1 MITYNKT
8 YNENVL
14 DNLRLIVAQEF
25 RNVPIRYDKV
35 YRGNSFFQLTP
46 LRDEIVELRSDGAIR
61 EYSILL
67 TYNEKER
74 GRYTKKRSLDTRID
88 VIERLKEVLR
98 VNVASIDE
106 FSYFITSAGRNFLT
120 SDSEELRLVKRP
132 ILITSLDQFVI
143 TSDGYAF
150 TVYPADH
157 SYEWHDARLDSVNYD
172 LESEHPSYLTATVEF
187 KCLVEEVY
195 TA

>member
-14 DNLRLIVAQEF
+14 DNLRSLVAQEF

-46 LRDEIVELRSDGAIR
+46 QRDEIVELRSDGAIR

-88 VIERLKEVLR
+88 TIERLKEVLR
-98 VNVASIDE
+98 TNVASIDE
-106 FSYFITSAGRNFLT
+106 FSSFITSAGENFIT
-120 SDSEELRLVKRP
+120 SDGDELRLIRRP
-132 ILITSLDQFVI
+132 ILITSLDRFVI
-143 TSDGYAF
+143 DANGLAF
-150 TVYPADH
+150 TVFPAAN
-157 SYEWHDARLDSVNYD
+157 SYEWHNARLDSVNYD
-172 LESEHPSYLTATVEF
+172 LESEHPSYLTATLEF

-195 TA
+195 A

>member
-1 MITYNKT
+1 MITYDKT

-25 RNVPIRYDKV
+25 RNVPIRYDKI
-35 YRGNSFFQLTP
+35 YRGNAFFQLIP
-46 LRDEIVELRSDGAIR
+46 QRDEIVELRSNGAIR
-61 EYSILL
+61 EYSVLL

-106 FSYFITSAGRNFLT
+106 ILNFVTSSGKYFLTSAG
-120 SDSEELRLVKRP
+120 EQLRLIKRP
-132 ILITSLDQFVI
+132 ILITSTDQFFI
-143 TSDGYAF
+143 TSNGLAF
-150 TVYPADH
+150 TVYPAAQ
-157 SYEWHDARLDSVNYD
+157 SYEWHNAILQSVNYD

-187 KCLVEEVY
+187 KCLVEEAY
-195 TA
+195 A

>member
-14 DNLRLIVAQEF
+14 DNLRSLVAQEF

-46 LRDEIVELRSDGAIR
+46 QRDEIVELRSDGAIR

-88 VIERLKEVLR
+88 IIERLKEVLR
-98 VNVASIDE
+98 TNVASIDE
-106 FSYFITSAGRNFLT
+106 FSSFITSAGENFIT
-120 SDSEELRLVKRP
+120 SDGDELRLIRRP
-132 ILITSLDQFVI
+132 ILITSLDRFVI
-143 TSDGYAF
+143 DANGLAF
-150 TVYPADH
+150 TVFPAAN
-157 SYEWHDARLDSVNYD
+157 SYSWHNARLDSVNYD
-172 LESEHPSYLTATVEF
+172 LESEHPSYLTATLEF

-195 TA
+195 A

>member
-14 DNLRLIVAQEF
+14 DNLRSLVAQEF

-46 LRDEIVELRSDGAIR
+46 QRDEIVELRSDGAIR

-88 VIERLKEVLR
+88 IIERLKEVLR
-98 VNVASIDE
+98 TNVASIDE
-106 FSYFITSAGRNFLT
+106 FSSFITSAGGNFIT
-120 SDSEELRLVKRP
+120 SDGDELRLIRRP
-132 ILITSLDQFVI
+132 ILITSLDRFVI
-143 TSDGYAF
+143 DANGLAF
-150 TVYPADH
+150 TVFPAAN
-157 SYEWHDARLDSVNYD
+157 SYSWHNARLDSVNYD

-195 TA
+195 A

>member
-14 DNLRLIVAQEF
+14 DNLRLLVAQEF
-25 RNVPIRYDKV
+25 RNIPIRYDKV
-35 YRGNSFFQLTP
+35 YRGNAFFHLMPQ
-46 LRDEIVELRSDGAIR
+46 RDEIVELRSNGAIR

-67 TYNEKER
+67 TYNEKEH
-74 GRYTKKRSLDTRID
+74 GRYTKKRSLDGRIN

-106 FSYFITSAGRNFLT
+106 ILNFVTSAGKYFLT
-120 SDSEELRLVKRP
+120 SDGDQVRLIKRP
-132 ILITSLDQFVI
+132 ILITSTDQFFI
-143 TSDGYAF
+143 TSNGLTF
-150 TVYPADH
+150 TVYPGAQ
-157 SYEWHDARLDSVNYD
+157 SYEWHNARLQSVNYD

-195 TA
+195 A

>member
-14 DNLRLIVAQEF
+14 DNLRLLVAQEF
-25 RNVPIRYDKV
+25 RNVPIRYDNV
-35 YRGNSFFQLTP
+35 YRGNAFFHLMPQ
-46 LRDEIVELRSDGAIR
+46 RDEIVELRSNGAIR

-74 GRYTKKRSLDTRID
+74 GRYTKKRSLDGRIN

-106 FSYFITSAGRNFLT
+106 ILNFVTSAGKYFLT
-120 SDSEELRLVKRP
+120 SDGDQVRLIKRP
-132 ILITSLDQFVI
+132 ILITSTDQFFI
-143 TSDGYAF
+143 TSNGLAF
-150 TVYPADH
+150 TVYPAAH
-157 SYEWHDARLDSVNYD
+157 SYEWHNARLQSVNYD

-195 TA
+195 A

>member
-14 DNLRLIVAQEF
+14 DNLRLLVAQEF

-46 LRDEIVELRSDGAIR
+46 QRDEIVELRSDGAIR

-88 VIERLKEVLR
+88 IIERLKEVLR
-98 VNVASIDE
+98 TNVASIDE
-106 FSYFITSAGRNFLT
+106 FSNFITSTGKNFIT
-120 SDSEELRLVKRP
+120 SDGDELRLIRRP
-132 ILITSLDQFVI
+132 ILITSLDRFVI
-143 TSDGYAF
+143 DANGLAF
-150 TVYPADH
+150 TVFPAAN
-157 SYEWHDARLDSVNYD
+157 SYEWHNARLDSVNYD

-195 TA
+195 A

>member
-1 MITYNKT
+1 MITYDKT

-14 DNLRLIVAQEF
+14 DNLRLIMAQEF
-25 RNVPIRYDKV
+25 RNVPIRYDKI
-35 YRGNSFFQLTP
+35 YRGNAFFQLSP
-46 LRDEIVELRSDGAIR
+46 QRDEIVELRSNGAIR

-106 FSYFITSAGRNFLT
+106 FSNYVTSAGKYFLT
-120 SDSEELRLVKRP
+120 SDGDQVRLVKRP
-132 ILITSLDQFVI
+132 ILITSTDQFFI
-143 TSDGYAF
+143 TSNGLSF
-150 TVYPADH
+150 TVYPGAQ
-157 SYEWHDARLDSVNYD
+157 SYEWHNARLDSVNYD

-187 KCLVEEVY
+187 KCLVEEAY
-195 TA
+195 A

>member
-14 DNLRLIVAQEF
+14 DNLRLLVAQEF

-46 LRDEIVELRSDGAIR
+46 QRDEIVELRSDGAIR

-88 VIERLKEVLR
+88 IIERLKEVLR
-98 VNVASIDE
+98 TNVASIDE
-106 FSYFITSAGRNFLT
+106 FSSFITSAGENFIT
-120 SDSEELRLVKRP
+120 SDGDELRLIRRP
-132 ILITSLDQFVI
+132 ILITSLDRFVI
-143 TSDGYAF
+143 DANGLAF
-150 TVYPADH
+150 TVFPAAN
-157 SYEWHDARLDSVNYD
+157 SYEWHNARLDSVNYD

-195 TA
+195 A

>member
-14 DNLRLIVAQEF
+14 DNLRLLVAQEF

-46 LRDEIVELRSDGAIR
+46 QRDEIVELRSDGAIR

-88 VIERLKEVLR
+88 IIERLKEVLR
-98 VNVASIDE
+98 TNVASIDE
-106 FSYFITSAGRNFLT
+106 FSNFITSAGRNFIT
-120 SDSEELRLVKRP
+120 SDGDELRLIRRP
-132 ILITSLDQFVI
+132 ILITSLDRFVI
-143 TSDGYAF
+143 DANGLAF
-150 TVYPADH
+150 TVFPAAN
-157 SYEWHDARLDSVNYD
+157 SYEWHNARLDSVNYD

-187 KCLVEEVY
+187 KLSLIHI
-195 TA
+195 

>member
-14 DNLRLIVAQEF
+14 DNLRLLVAQEF

-35 YRGNSFFQLTP
+35 YRGNAFFQLIP
-46 LRDEIVELRSDGAIR
+46 QRDEIVELRSNGAIR
-61 EYSILL
+61 EYSILV
-67 TYNEKER
+67 TYNERER
-74 GRYTKKRSLDTRID
+74 GRYTKKHSLDKRIN
-88 VIERLKEVLR
+88 VVERLKEVLR

-106 FSYFITSAGRNFLT
+106 VADFVTSAGRYFLT
-120 SDSEELRLVKRP
+120 SDGDQVRLIKRP
-132 ILITSLDQFVI
+132 ILITSTDQFFI
-143 TSDGYAF
+143 TSDGLAF

-157 SYEWHDARLDSVNYD
+157 SYEWHNARLDSVNYD
-172 LESEHPSYLTATVEF
+172 LESEHPSYLTATIEF

-195 TA
+195 A

>member
-1 MITYNKT
+1 MITYDKT

-25 RNVPIRYDKV
+25 RNVPIRYDKI
-35 YRGNSFFQLTP
+35 YRGNAFFQLIP
-46 LRDEIVELRSDGAIR
+46 QRDEIVELRSNGAIR
-61 EYSILL
+61 EYSVLL

-106 FSYFITSAGRNFLT
+106 IANFVTSAGKYFLT
-120 SDSEELRLVKRP
+120 SDGEQLRLIKRP
-132 ILITSLDQFVI
+132 ILITSTDQFFI
-143 TSDGYAF
+143 TSNGLAF
-150 TVYPADH
+150 TVYPGAQ
-157 SYEWHDARLDSVNYD
+157 SYEWHNARLQSVNYD

-187 KCLVEEVY
+187 KCLVEEAY
-195 TA
+195 A

>member
-14 DNLRLIVAQEF
+14 DNLRLLVAQEF

-46 LRDEIVELRSDGAIR
+46 QRDEIVELRSDGAIR

-88 VIERLKEVLR
+88 IIERLKEVLR
-98 VNVASIDE
+98 TNVASIDE
-106 FSYFITSAGRNFLT
+106 FSNFITSAGRNFIT
-120 SDSEELRLVKRP
+120 SDGDELRLIRRP
-132 ILITSLDQFVI
+132 ILITSLDRFVI
-143 TSDGYAF
+143 DANGLAF
-150 TVYPADH
+150 TVFPASN
-157 SYEWHDARLDSVNYD
+157 SYEWHNARLDSVNYD

-195 TA
+195 A

>member
-14 DNLRLIVAQEF
+14 DNLRLLVAQEF
-25 RNVPIRYDKV
+25 RNIPIRYDKV

-46 LRDEIVELRSDGAIR
+46 QRDEIVELRSDGAIR

-88 VIERLKEVLR
+88 IIERLKEVLR
-98 VNVASIDE
+98 TNVASIDE
-106 FSYFITSAGRNFLT
+106 FSNFITSTGKNFIT
-120 SDSEELRLVKRP
+120 SDGDELRLIRRP
-132 ILITSLDQFVI
+132 ILITSLDRFVI
-143 TSDGYAF
+143 DANGLAF
-150 TVYPADH
+150 TVFPAAN
-157 SYEWHDARLDSVNYD
+157 SYEWHNARLDSVNYD

-195 TA
+195 A

>member
-14 DNLRLIVAQEF
+14 DNLRSLVAQEF

-46 LRDEIVELRSDGAIR
+46 QRDEIVELRSDGAIR

-88 VIERLKEVLR
+88 IIERLKEVLR
-98 VNVASIDE
+98 TNVASIDE
-106 FSYFITSAGRNFLT
+106 FSNFITSAGRNFIT
-120 SDSEELRLVKRP
+120 SDGDELRLIRRP
-132 ILITSLDQFVI
+132 ILITSLDRFVI
-143 TSDGYAF
+143 DANGLAF
-150 TVYPADH
+150 TVFPAAN
-157 SYEWHDARLDSVNYD
+157 SYEWHNARLDSVNYD

-195 TA
+195 A

>member
-1 MITYNKT
+1 MITYDKT

-14 DNLRLIVAQEF
+14 DNLSLIMAQEF
-25 RNVPIRYDKV
+25 RNVPIRYDKI
-35 YRGNSFFQLTP
+35 YRGNAFFQLSP
-46 LRDEIVELRSDGAIR
+46 QRDEIVELRSNGAIR

-106 FSYFITSAGRNFLT
+106 FSNYVTSAGKYFLT
-120 SDSEELRLVKRP
+120 SDGDQVRLVKRS
-132 ILITSLDQFVI
+132 ILITSTDQFFI
-143 TSDGYAF
+143 TSNGLSF
-150 TVYPADH
+150 TVYPGAQ
-157 SYEWHDARLDSVNYD
+157 SYEWHNARLDSVNYD

-187 KCLVEEVY
+187 KCLVEEAY
-195 TA
+195 A

>member
-46 LRDEIVELRSDGAIR
+46 QRDEIVELRSDGAIR

-88 VIERLKEVLR
+88 IIERLKEVLR
-98 VNVASIDE
+98 TNVASIDE
-106 FSYFITSAGRNFLT
+106 FSNFITSTGKNFIT
-120 SDSEELRLVKRP
+120 SDGDELRLIRRP
-132 ILITSLDQFVI
+132 ILITSLDRFVI
-143 TSDGYAF
+143 DANGLAF
-150 TVYPADH
+150 TVFPAAN
-157 SYEWHDARLDSVNYD
+157 SYEWHNARLDSVNYD

-195 TA
+195 A

>member
-1 MITYNKT
+1 MITYDKT

-14 DNLRLIVAQEF
+14 DNLSLIMAQEF
-25 RNVPIRYDKV
+25 RNVPIRYDKI
-35 YRGNSFFQLTP
+35 YRGNAFFQLSP
-46 LRDEIVELRSDGAIR
+46 QRDEIVELRSNGAIR

-106 FSYFITSAGRNFLT
+106 FSNYVTSAGKYFLT
-120 SDSEELRLVKRP
+120 SDGDQVRLVKRP
-132 ILITSLDQFVI
+132 ILITSTDQFFI
-143 TSDGYAF
+143 TSNGLSF
-150 TVYPADH
+150 TVYPGAQ
-157 SYEWHDARLDSVNYD
+157 SYEWHNARLDSVNYD

-187 KCLVEEVY
+187 KCLVEEAY
-195 TA
+195 A

>member
-1 MITYNKT
+1 MITYDKT

-14 DNLRLIVAQEF
+14 DNLRLIMAQEF
-25 RNVPIRYDKV
+25 RNVPIRYDKI
-35 YRGNSFFQLTP
+35 YRGNAFFQLSP
-46 LRDEIVELRSDGAIR
+46 QRDEIVELRSNGAIR

-106 FSYFITSAGRNFLT
+106 FSNYVTSAGKYFLT
-120 SDSEELRLVKRP
+120 SDGDQVRLIKRP
-132 ILITSLDQFVI
+132 ILITSTDQFFI
-143 TSDGYAF
+143 TSNGLSF
-150 TVYPADH
+150 TVYPGAQ
-157 SYEWHDARLDSVNYD
+157 SYEWHNARLDSVNYD

-187 KCLVEEVY
+187 KCLVEEAY
-195 TA
+195 A

>member
-14 DNLRLIVAQEF
+14 DNLRLLVAQEF
-25 RNVPIRYDKV
+25 RNIPIRYDKV

-46 LRDEIVELRSDGAIR
+46 QRDEIVELRSDGAIR

-88 VIERLKEVLR
+88 IIERLKEVLR
-98 VNVASIDE
+98 TNVASIDE
-106 FSYFITSAGRNFLT
+106 FSVENHVAAIS
-120 SDSEELRLVKRP
+120 SSIVIS
-132 ILITSLDQFVI
+132 ILPLFNT
-143 TSDGYAF
+143 G
-150 TVYPADH
+150 
-157 SYEWHDARLDSVNYD
+157 E
-172 LESEHPSYLTATVEF
+172 
-187 KCLVEEVY
+187 
-195 TA
+195 

>member
-14 DNLRLIVAQEF
+14 DNLRLLVAQEF
-25 RNVPIRYDKV
+25 RNIPIRYDKV

-46 LRDEIVELRSDGAIR
+46 QRDEIVELRSDGAIR

-88 VIERLKEVLR
+88 IIERLKEVLR
-98 VNVASIDE
+98 TNVASIDE
-106 FSYFITSAGRNFLT
+106 FSNFITSAGRNFIT
-120 SDSEELRLVKRP
+120 SDGDELRLIRRP
-132 ILITSLDQFVI
+132 ILITSLDRFVI
-143 TSDGYAF
+143 DANGLAF
-150 TVYPADH
+150 TVFPEAN
-157 SYEWHDARLDSVNYD
+157 SYSWHNARLDSVNYD

-195 TA
+195 A

>member
-14 DNLRLIVAQEF
+14 DNLRSLVAQEF

-46 LRDEIVELRSDGAIR
+46 QRDEIVELRSDGAIR

-88 VIERLKEVLR
+88 IIERLKEVLR
-98 VNVASIDE
+98 TNVASIDE
-106 FSYFITSAGRNFLT
+106 FSSFITSAGENFIT
-120 SDSEELRLVKRP
+120 SDGDELRLIRRP
-132 ILITSLDQFVI
+132 ILITSLDRFVI
-143 TSDGYAF
+143 DANGLAF
-150 TVYPADH
+150 TVFPAAN
-157 SYEWHDARLDSVNYD
+157 SYSWHNARLDSVNYD

-195 TA
+195 A

>member
-67 TYNEKER
+67 TYN
-74 GRYTKKRSLDTRID
+74 
-88 VIERLKEVLR
+88 
-98 VNVASIDE
+98 
-106 FSYFITSAGRNFLT
+106 
-120 SDSEELRLVKRP
+120 
-132 ILITSLDQFVI
+132 
-143 TSDGYAF
+143 
-150 TVYPADH
+150 
-157 SYEWHDARLDSVNYD
+157 
-172 LESEHPSYLTATVEF
+172 
-187 KCLVEEVY
+187 
-195 TA
+195 

>member
-1 MITYNKT
+1 MITYDKT

-25 RNVPIRYDKV
+25 RNVPIRYDKI
-35 YRGNSFFQLTP
+35 YRGNAFFQLIP
-46 LRDEIVELRSDGAIR
+46 QRDEIVELRSNGAIR
-61 EYSILL
+61 EYSVLL

-106 FSYFITSAGRNFLT
+106 ISNFVTSAGKYFLT
-120 SDSEELRLVKRP
+120 SAGEQLRLIKRP
-132 ILITSLDQFVI
+132 ILITSTDQFFI
-143 TSDGYAF
+143 TSNGLAF
-150 TVYPADH
+150 TVYPAAQ
-157 SYEWHDARLDSVNYD
+157 SYEWHNAILQSVNYD

-187 KCLVEEVY
+187 KCLVEEAY
-195 TA
+195 A

>member
-1 MITYNKT
+1 MITYDKT

-14 DNLRLIVAQEF
+14 DNLSLIMAQEF
-25 RNVPIRYDKV
+25 RNVPIRYDKI
-35 YRGNSFFQLTP
+35 YRGNAFFQLSP
-46 LRDEIVELRSDGAIR
+46 QRDEIVELRSNGAIR

-106 FSYFITSAGRNFLT
+106 FSNYVTSAGKYFLT
-120 SDSEELRLVKRP
+120 SDGDQMRLVKRP
-132 ILITSLDQFVI
+132 ILITSIDKFFI
-143 TSDGYAF
+143 TSNGLSF
-150 TVYPADH
+150 TVYPGAQ
-157 SYEWHDARLDSVNYD
+157 SYEWHNARLDSVNYD

-187 KCLVEEVY
+187 KCLVEEAY
-195 TA
+195 A

>member
-14 DNLRLIVAQEF
+14 DNLRLLVAQEF

-46 LRDEIVELRSDGAIR
+46 QRDEIVELRSNGAIR

-88 VIERLKEVLR
+88 IIERLKEVLR

-106 FSYFITSAGRNFLT
+106 FSTFITSNGSNFLT
-120 SDSEELRLVKRP
+120 SDGDELRLIKRP
-132 ILITSLDQFVI
+132 IMITSLDKFFI
-143 TSDGYAF
+143 ASDGLAF
-150 TVYPADH
+150 TVFPAAN
-157 SYEWHDARLDSVNYD
+157 SYEWHNSRLDSVNYD

-187 KCLVEEVY
+187 KCLVEEAY
-195 TA
+195 A